1 MASWAGAFGRNSP
14 LAPHRTAP
22 GGTRVK
28 RIRTG
33 LSAALA
39 LVLLAA
45 ATLQGAPAPPR
56 PPGEE
61 SLEKAPSRFALLE
74 GRKVH
79 FKVLGEGPVAL
90 VLVHG
95 WTCDMTFWTGQL
107 PLASGRR
114 LLLVDLPGHGRSDP
128 PAAWSMDSF
137 ARAVD
142 AAMREAGI
150 ERAVLVGHSM
160 GTPVIRQF
168 WRLFPA
174 RTIALVA
181 LDGTV
186 RSYFTDPEKARAYV
200 APLEAEDG
208 RASFLKRL
216 DGMVGPVKDD
226 ALRASIRARMAACPQ
241 ATVAGAARAMFD
253 PAIWKDDPIGVPL
266 LSILAS
272 SPFWDETYRSYVRK
286 LDPSAEFVEVEGTS
300 HFLMLEKPDA
310 VNDAL
315 SRFVSRPVKP
325 PEPPGPT
332 PRTRG

>member
-1 MASWAGAFGRNSP
+1 MRSIPAARPAAAF
-14 LAPHRTAP
+14 
-22 GGTRVK
+22 
-28 RIRTG
+28 
-33 LSAALA
+33 ALA
-39 LVLLAA
+39 LLAA
-45 ATLQGAPAPPR
+45 VNLQGAPASPPAGSIA
-56 PPGEE
+56 PSGEE
-61 SLEKAPSRFALLE
+61 ALGKSPSRFALLE

-79 FKVLGEGPVAL
+79 FKVLGEGPVAV

-95 WTCDMTFWTGQL
+95 WTCDISFWTGQL
-107 PLASGRR
+107 PLASSHR

-142 AAMREAGI
+142 AAMREAGV

-186 RSYFTDPEKARAYV
+186 RPYFTDPEKARAYV
-200 APLEAEDG
+200 APLEGDGG
-208 RASFLKRL
+208 RANFVKRL
-216 DGMVGPVKDD
+216 DGMVGPVKDE

-253 PAIWKDDPIGVPL
+253 PGIWKDDPVGVPL

-272 SPFWDETYRSYVRK
+272 SPFWDETYRSYVGK
-286 LDPSAEFVEVEGTS
+286 LAPSAEFVDVDGTS
-300 HFLMLEKPDA
+300 HFLMLEKPGI

-315 SRFVSRPVKP
+315 SGFVSRTVTP
-325 PEPPGPT
+325 PATPGPT
-332 PRTRG
+332 PRTPG